1 MLALGLGT
9 AGAVI
14 ILDQLSKWAILVLL
28 EQAIAV
34 TPFLNLVVVWNRG
47 VSFGMFDSASAHAPW
62 LLSGLA
68 GAVVVALVFW
78 LRRVDHPLP
87 GIALGLIIG
96 GALGNVLDRVR
107 YGAVVDFLDV
117 HALGYHWPAFNVAD
131 SAICVGAALLLVDG
145 LLAPRRQIT

>member
-14 ILDQLSKWAILVLL
+14 VLDQLSKWAILALL
-28 EQAIAV
+28 DQAIVV

-62 LLSGLA
+62 LLSALA
-68 GAVVVALVFW
+68 VAVVVALVLW

-96 GALGNVLDRVR
+96 GALGNVIDRVR
-107 YGAVVDFLDV
+107 FGAVVDFLDF
-117 HALGYHWPAFNVAD
+117 HALDYHWPAFNVAD
-131 SAICVGAALLLVDG
+131 TAICVGAGLLLVDG
-145 LLAPRRQIT
+145 LLAPRRQST

>member
-14 ILDQLSKWAILVLL
+14 VLDQLSKWAILALL
-28 EQAIAV
+28 DQAIAV

-47 VSFGMFDSASAHAPW
+47 VSFGMFDSASAHGPW

-68 GAVVVALVFW
+68 VAVVVALVFW

>member
-14 ILDQLSKWAILVLL
+14 ILDQLSKWAILALL

-62 LLSGLA
+62 LLSALA
-68 GAVVVALVFW
+68 VAVVVALVLW

-107 YGAVVDFLDV
+107 YGAVIDFLDV